1 MKLWEEKLEPPE
13 VCTDRAIQWW
23 LEFTKTTNA
32 SREQESRL
40 RNTPRWIV
48 LPQRRL
54 KMNIDGS
61 WNAGRLVAGFGAISK
76 DFNGCFVAATTGR
89 FDDVSSP
96 LIPEAMAVRAGL
108 QWAIDRGYHSLI
120 IETDSLQIVQA
131 LRDPTLNS
139 SIIGQ
144 VAEDCKALLNTITK
158 ANITHIRRN
167 ANIDAHC
174 LAKVGLSLIQSCEW
188 FGSPPSILTDIL
200 VEDCT

>member
-96 LIPEAMAVRAGL
+96 LIPEAMEVRADCSGTERSYSQFVYHWTSCRGL
-108 QWAIDRGYHSLI
+108 QSAAQH
-120 IETDSLQIVQA
+120 
-131 LRDPTLNS
+131 N
-139 SIIGQ
+139 
-144 VAEDCKALLNTITK
+144 
-158 ANITHIRRN
+158 H
-167 ANIDAHC
+167 
-174 LAKVGLSLIQSCEW
+174 
-188 FGSPPSILTDIL
+188 
-200 VEDCT
+200 